1 MSKSTTFKGQKQ
13 CIYAPIAMLLERK
26 GKAIQYQR
34 DKDKKKNPIPMPS
47 SEQRIATQKS
57 KSIGF
62 YPMR

>member
-1 MSKSTTFKGQKQ
+1 
-13 CIYAPIAMLLERK
+13 MLLERK
-26 GKAIQYQR
+26 GKAIHYQR
-34 DKDKKKNPIPMPS
+34 DKDKKKNPIPMLS